1 MAFETTPPS
10 ARVAD
15 SATATISAPNRRML
29 VSCFLGTTI
38 EWYDF
43 LVYGF
48 LAPLAFNTL
57 FFPALSPLAGTI
69 AVFGVF
75 AVGFVARPIGGVFFA
90 HFGDRIGRKPIMVST
105 LVLMGASTTAIGL
118 TPTFGQIGIAAP
130 IVLVILRFLQGFS
143 LGGESAAGPLLAME
157 SAPGNRRGLFAALV
171 SSGAAAGTVLG
182 ALAVFIVGA
191 LPREQL
197 LSWGW
202 RVPFLVSA
210 PIFAISFYVRMKV
223 EESPIFRKAL
233 ERNAPER
240 VPLLAVLSRCKTA
253 TLQVLFCAMAES
265 STFYFTAIFG
275 LSYGIQTLK
284 IGNGVLL
291 AGVAIGNA
299 VGIVTNPL
307 FGALSDRIGRRPL
320 LGASYLLSAAY
331 VLLLFFP
338 LLRTAS
344 PPLIILAMAIP
355 GALLQPMSLAVS
367 GSFYPERFDDPRLR
381 LSGVSLGRQL
391 GTILGGGLM
400 PMISASLLAWSGGN
414 LTWVLA
420 YFVLV
425 CALALAAVISSRET
439 AGVRWESLQRV

>member
-1 MAFETTPPS
+1 
-10 ARVAD
+10 
-15 SATATISAPNRRML
+15 ML

-48 LAPLAFNTL
+48 LGPLAFNRL
-57 FFPALSPLAGTI
+57 FFPSLSPVAGTI

-75 AVGFVARPIGGVFFA
+75 AVGFAARPLGGVFFA
-90 HFGDRIGRKPIMVST
+90 HFGDRLGRKPIMVST
-105 LVLMGASTTAIGL
+105 LIMMGASTTLMGL
-118 TPTFGQIGIAAP
+118 TPTYEQIGIAAP
-130 IVLVILRFLQGFS
+130 VVLVALRFLQGFS

-157 SAPGNRRGLFAALV
+157 SAPGTTRGYFAALV

-182 ALAVFIVGA
+182 ALAAFAVGA
-191 LPREQL
+191 LPTEQL

-202 RVPFLVSA
+202 RLPFIASA

-223 EESPIFRKAL
+223 EESPAFQRAVA
-233 ERNAPER
+233 RAAPER
-240 VPLLAVLSRCKTA
+240 VPLLAVLKRCKGA
-253 TLQVLFCAMAES
+253 TLQVLLCAMAES
-265 STFYFTAIFG
+265 STFYFTSVFG

-284 IGNGVLL
+284 LSNSLL
-291 AGVAIGNA
+291 LSGVAIGNA
-299 VGIVTNPL
+299 VGIFTNPA

-320 LGASYLLSAAY
+320 LGASYLLAALY

-338 LLRTAS
+338 LLGSGS
-344 PPLIILAMAIP
+344 PAIVILAMAIP
-355 GALLQPMSLAVS
+355 GAILQPMSLAVS
-367 GSFYPERFDDPRLR
+367 GSFYPERFADARLR

-400 PMISASLLAWSGGN
+400 PMIAASLLAWSGGS

-425 CALALAAVISSRET
+425 CGLAVAAVVSAHET
-439 AGVRWESLQRV
+439 AKADLEQLR